1 MKNRFTILI
10 SVLLAL
16 NMIATCFLLVKALKP
31 VDQPQNE
38 SIHYTL
44 YIGTNDKDTYTQIMP
59 TDEAKQL
66 VGTICSK
73 HVDSFTFQD
82 AIGAWNDEKGV
93 VTHEY
98 TIICQFDEINEET
111 LFRICDDLRS
121 ALNQDTILI
130 QKECVQLDFYNGK
143 DGE

>member
-44 YIGTNDKDTYTQIMP
+44 YIGTNDKETYTQIMP

-66 VGTICSK
+66 VDAICSK

-82 AIGAWNDEKGV
+82 ANGTWSDEKGII
-93 VTHEY
+93 THEN
-98 TIICQFDEINEET
+98 TIICQFDEIDEET
-111 LFRICDDLRS
+111 LFQICDDLRS

-130 QKECVQLDFYNGK
+130 QKERVQLDFYCGRDGK
-143 DGE
+143 